1 MIPDAAAGVMPVPW
15 QSDQRLN
22 EEAIRL
28 VRWFAERPSP
38 GADRVLL
45 EHLDAVL
52 RTRDRSVIDDAL
64 RLAVGFGYLEV
75 VEGAVRLRHD
85 AWDIPRAAEAAPA

>member
-1 MIPDAAAGVMPVPW
+1 MIPDAAAGVMPAPW
-15 QSDQRLN
+15 QSDQRLD
-22 EEAIRL
+22 EDAMRL
-28 VRWFAERPSP
+28 VRWFAERPAR

-85 AWDIPRAAEAAPA
+85 AWDIPHDAEAEPA

>member
-1 MIPDAAAGVMPVPW
+1 MIPDAATGVMPAPW
-15 QSDQRLN
+15 EADQRLN

-28 VRWFAERPSP
+28 VRWFAERRAP
-38 GADRVLL
+38 GTDRVQL

-52 RTRDRSVIDDAL
+52 RTWDRSVIDDAL

-75 VEGAVRLRHD
+75 VEGAVRLRHR
-85 AWDIPRAAEAAPA
+85 AWDIPHDAETAPA